1 MSESPYAVPE
11 DELVG
16 SARVPVAEQV
26 EIHSEPRPD
35 TSIWTGPNPYGDQCG
50 SDTDGD

>member
-11 DELVG
+11 DELVR

-26 EIHSEPRPD
+26 EIQSEPRPD
-35 TSIWTGPNPYGDQCG
+35 ATVWQGPDPFGDG
-50 SDTDGD
+50 AAGDADGD